1 MTVYRKIERFA
12 DPQTSRTPP
21 QKEPDPDLGYDI
33 IPKERYTSPEFMQLE
48 WDRMWTKV
56 WLMGAW
62 IGDLQNPGDYVVT
75 EIGKES
81 IVITR
86 DENGDY
92 NAFYNVC
99 SHRGNQVAYGK
110 GGNTKTFR
118 CSYHLWEYNLRGE
131 IVNVPDQETFP
142 QGVPCEK
149 LAIVKLPCA
158 AWGAWVW
165 FSLNP
170 DVEPLED
177 FLGMIPEHLDPYHF
191 EKMALV
197 NDVTVEWDVNWKASV
212 DAFNETYHVAGTH
225 PQLMWMLE
233 DMDVQIDCYEKNNR
247 YLIPFGCVSTHIE
260 DGTPIAEAL
269 RVFMESYG
277 MDPDNFD
284 GDGLEVRRGIQKWVR
299 ANAEVQGFDYSELND
314 DQLTDDYHY
323 MIFPNITFNTHCNS
337 VMVFRQ
343 RPHPTDPNKMFY
355 DVQNYSMMPAGT
367 EWPER
372 PPHRQWKHGED
383 TLGEVLDQD
392 ASTLPMVQRG
402 MNSTGFRGLWISSQE
417 LRIRHFHKTLDDYLH
432 RNPIKWMT

>member
-1 MTVYRKIERFA
+1 MTVYRTIERFA
-12 DPQTSRTPP
+12 DPRTSSTPVE
-21 QKEPDPDLGYDI
+21 KERDPDLGYDI
-33 IPKERYTSPEFMQLE
+33 IPKERYTSREFMQLE
-48 WDRMWTKV
+48 WERLWTKV

-75 EIGKES
+75 EIGNES

-86 DENGDY
+86 GEDDAY
-92 NAFYNVC
+92 HAFYNVC
-99 SHRGNQVAYGK
+99 SHRGNQVAYGER
-110 GGNTKTFR
+110 GNTRTFR
-118 CSYHLWEYNLRGE
+118 CSYHLWEYSLKGE
-131 IVNVPDQETFP
+131 LINVPDIETFP
-142 QGVPCEK
+142 QGVPCDK
-149 LAIVKLPCA
+149 LSIVKLPCS

-170 DVEPLED
+170 EVEPLEEY
-177 FLGMIPEHLDPYHF
+177 LGMIPQHLDPYHF

-233 DMDVQIDCYEKNNR
+233 DMDVQIDCYDRHNR

-260 DGTPIAEAL
+260 DGGIIADAL
-269 RVFMESYG
+269 KTFMEGYG
-277 MDPDNFD
+277 LDPATFQ
-284 GDGLEVRRGIQKWVR
+284 GTGLDVRRGIQRHLRQNGEKM
-299 ANAEVQGFDYSELND
+299 GYDFSELND

-343 RPHPTDPNKMFY
+343 RPHPADPNKMFY
-355 DVQNYSMMPAGT
+355 DVQNYSTVPNG
-367 EWPER
+367 EPWPER
-372 PPHRQWKHGED
+372 PPHRQWKHGEE

-392 ASTLPMVQRG
+392 ASNLPRVQKG
-402 MNSTGFRGLWISSQE
+402 MNSAGYRGLWISNQE
-417 LRIRHFHKTLDDYLH
+417 LRIRHFHKTLDNYIYRTPL
-432 RNPIKWMT
+432 RWVK